1 MRSSNFQNE
10 FKGRS
15 QCQGTKILERMT
27 RRRCVSKVAKIYFY
41 IAGKFMAITTAM
53 KLDPHKFV
61 V

>member
-1 MRSSNFQNE
+1 
-10 FKGRS
+10 
-15 QCQGTKILERMT
+15 MT

-41 IAGKFMAITTAM
+41 IAGKFMAITTAT